1 MNVNVVC
8 FFKTAKSKIS
18 DKWCLDRQT
27 KKLDHTGSNGTKWDQ
42 LGPNGTKW
50 DLMEPNW
57 TKWDEMGQ
65 NGTKWDEMGQNGTK
79 WDEMGR
85 NGTKWNQTI
94 PPKVLSNITCFFFS
108 SQTRCCRQ

>member
-65 NGTKWDEMGQNGTK
+65 NGTKWDEMGQTVFSVTWILREINHNL
-79 WDEMGR
+79 EMVEVE
-85 NGTKWNQTI
+85 K
-94 PPKVLSNITCFFFS
+94 
-108 SQTRCCRQ
+108 